1 MDLPNTQSEG
11 VSLSSDHLCDVL
23 IPDFSQEFAF
33 HLICLPPR
41 VFEVSEIKLGQDTY

>member
-11 VSLSSDHLCDVL
+11 VSLSSERLCDAT
-23 IPDFSQEFAF
+23 FSQEFVF

-41 VFEVSEIKLGQDTY
+41 VFEVSEIKLGQDTC